1 MNKIYGYDDNMTFAF
16 IDFMKDR
23 REENLSLLFK
33 EFAKK
38 YNRSSGTIRNLYYA
52 ISKRAESDEEFRTK
66 YLGGEK
72 FTTGKVER
80 FTKES
85 EREILKKIMAER
97 LTSRSTRSAVL
108 RLADGDGKIALRY
121 QNKYRSALK
130 NNRAQVEEIAKEISQ
145 ERGGIEYPLKKVS
158 AITEYNI
165 AKVKSEIN
173 ALVERIAVTKRQENE
188 SLKREIALLKEE
200 NEMLKLRLESKS
212 VMALNSIINTLS

>member
-23 REENLSLLFK
+23 SEENLSLLFK

-66 YLGGEK
+66 YLGGKK

-158 AITEYNI
+158 TITEYNI

-212 VMALNSIINTLS
+212 VMALNSITNTLS